1 MAIIMNTEEIKEGV
15 LLKLNDHDNRI
26 SELSHRVSGQE
37 EQIKIIGELSL
48 SVRELAVNMKNMV
61 REQISQGERITRL
74 ERAPITRYETL
85 ICAVLSA
92 AAGALLGLFF

>member
-1 MAIIMNTEEIKEGV
+1 MNTEEIKENI

-26 SELSHRVSGQE
+26 SELDHRVSGQE

-61 REQISQGERITRL
+61 REQISQSERITRL
-74 ERAPITRYETL
+74 ERTPITRYETI
-85 ICAVLSA
+85 ICAVISA
-92 AAGALLGLFF
+92 IAGALLGLFF

>member
-1 MAIIMNTEEIKEGV
+1 LNTEEIKENI

-26 SELSHRVSGQE
+26 SELDHRVSGQE

-61 REQISQGERITRL
+61 REQISQSERITRL
-74 ERAPITRYETL
+74 ERTPITRYETI
-85 ICAVLSA
+85 ICAVISA
-92 AAGALLGLFF
+92 IAGALLGLFF

>member
-1 MAIIMNTEEIKEGV
+1 MNTEEFKDKI

-61 REQISQGERITRL
+61 REQISHSERI
-74 ERAPITRYETL
+74 ITAIIISAISPFFTQTPP
-85 ICAVLSA
+85 LSP
-92 AAGALLGLFF
+92 

>member
-1 MAIIMNTEEIKEGV
+1 M
-15 LLKLNDHDNRI
+15 KLNDHDNRI

-61 REQISQGERITRL
+61 REQISHSERITRL
-74 ERAPITRYETL
+74 ERTPITRYETI
-85 ICAVLSA
+85 ICAVISA
-92 AAGALLGLFF
+92 VAGALLGLFF

>member
-1 MAIIMNTEEIKEGV
+1 MNTDEIKENI

-26 SELSHRVSGQE
+26 SELDHRVSGQE

-61 REQISQGERITRL
+61 REQISQSERITRL
-74 ERAPITRYETL
+74 ERTPITRYETI
-85 ICAVLSA
+85 ICAVISA
-92 AAGALLGLFF
+92 IAGAVLGLFF